1 MSFKYTLVC
10 DMLPWVGYDVLEMP
24 DEVLGAANEAGYD
37 GVDLPGDPTRM
48 DGRQWRER
56 VAQYG
61 LEVSEVLLPAVQ
73 AAREAARR
81 IQCANNQKQIGMA
94 THNFHTVHG
103 TFPSAW
109 TQEISDFGGMTQ
121 HTAFAQLLNF
131 INRT

>member
-10 DMLPWVGYDVLEMP
+10 DTLPWVGYDVLEMP

-61 LEVSEVLLPAVQ
+61 LEVPELSAVQ

-81 IQCANNQKQIGMA
+81 
-94 THNFHTVHG
+94 
-103 TFPSAW
+103 
-109 TQEISDFGGMTQ
+109 
-121 HTAFAQLLNF
+121 L
-131 INRT
+131 